1 LKFHF
6 VWQCFKNWLCCEYYP
21 IKCENFLFC
30 DIIMIGVSYYKWG
43 GYGVQENQK
52 VYDITIIGGGP
63 AGLFTAFYGG
73 MRQASVKIIESL
85 PQLGGQLSALYPEK
99 YIYDVAGFPKIRA
112 QELIN
117 NLKEQMRKF
126 DPIVALEQ
134 SVEKLEK
141 QEDGTFKLTTNKEVH
156 YSKTIIITAGN
167 GAFQPRRLEL
177 DSAAQYEQKNL
188 YYFIED
194 LNQFAGQKVV
204 VFGGGD
210 SAVDWALM
218 LEPIAEKVSIVH
230 RRDKFRAHEHSV
242 ENLHNSKVDVKTPYV
257 PAELIGDESG
267 IKQVVLETVN
277 GEDKVTLDVDA
288 VICNYG
294 FVSSLGPIKEW
305 GLDIEKNS
313 IVVNSKME
321 TNIPGIY
328 AAGDI
333 CTYDGKVKLIACG
346 FGEAPT
352 AVNNAKAFI
361 DPKAKIQPLHSSS
374 MFNK

>member
-1 LKFHF
+1 MK
-6 VWQCFKNWLCCEYYP
+6 E
-21 IKCENFLFC
+21 
-30 DIIMIGVSYYKWG
+30 D
-43 GYGVQENQK
+43 QK

-63 AGLFTAFYGG
+63 TGLFTAFYGG

-99 YIYDVAGFPKIRA
+99 YIYDVAGFPKVRA
-112 QELIN
+112 QELID
-117 NLKEQMRKF
+117 NLKEQMAKF
-126 DPIVALEQ
+126 EPTVSLEQ

-141 QEDGTFKLTTNKEVH
+141 QADGTFKLTTNKEVH

-177 DSAAQYEQKNL
+177 DSAVQYEGKNL
-188 YYFIED
+188 HYFIDD
-194 LNQFAGQKVV
+194 LNQFAGKKVV

-218 LEPIAEKVSIVH
+218 LEPIAEKVTIIH

-242 ENLHNSKVDVKTPYV
+242 ENLQNSKVEIKTPYI
-257 PAELIGDESG
+257 PAELIGDSEG
-267 IKQVVLETVN
+267 ISQVVLEGVASK
-277 GEDKVTLDVDA
+277 EKEVFDVDA
-288 VICNYG
+288 VIVNYG

-313 IVVNSKME
+313 IVVNSRME
-321 TNIPGIY
+321 TNIEGIY

-352 AVNNAKAFI
+352 AVNHAKSYI
-361 DPKAKIQPLHSSS
+361 DPKAKVQPMHSSS
-374 MFNK
+374 LFGK